1 MTRAEL
7 HRPEGPG
14 AELWEF
20 HVAVHAQS
28 SRYLEC
34 EPSWRLPPR
43 SSPDYQLWL
52 IAAGEAAVQ
61 LDDPDGF
68 TLGPASAM
76 LLPPGVTHAVKQ
88 HPARHLRLHVVHFTA
103 LALGMPAVLLWQPR
117 AVSDIP
123 PHHWNRLVG
132 CAEEIREELDDGRDG
147 ARLLADAATARLLG
161 LLQRYAPGCNQHDVT
176 YNSRQ
181 ATIVAKVLDHIRQ
194 HYAGEVRLQHLARA
208 AAVSPKHLDV
218 TFRRVTGVTPSQY
231 LRRYRI
237 EQAKH
242 LLGETDA
249 PVREIADAV
258 GFTDSYYFSRAFRRS
273 EGLSPI
279 QFRSAL
285 RTDLL
290 R

>member
-7 HRPEGPG
+7 YRPDIPE
-14 AELWEF
+14 AELRESDI
-20 HVAVHAQS
+20 AVHAQS

-43 SSPDYQLWL
+43 TTPHYQLWL
-52 IAAGEAAVQ
+52 IAAGDATVY

-68 TLGPASAM
+68 ALGPASA
-76 LLPPGVTHAVKQ
+76 LLIPPGVVHSVRQ
-88 HPARHLRLHVVHFTA
+88 HPVRPLRLHVIHFTA
-103 LALGMPAVLLWQPR
+103 LALGLPALLLWQPR
-117 AVSDIP
+117 AVSNIP
-123 PHHWNRLVG
+123 PHYWNRLVG
-132 CAEEIREELDDGRDG
+132 CADEIRDELDEGREG
-147 ARLLADAATARLLG
+147 ARLLANAATARLLG
-161 LLQRYAPGCNQHDVT
+161 LLQRYAPACHQHDVT
-176 YNSRQ
+176 SDSRP
-181 ATIVAKVLDHIRQ
+181 AAIVARVLEHIRE

-237 EQAKH
+237 EQAKQ

-258 GFTDSYYFSRAFRRS
+258 GFADSYYFSRAFRRS

-279 QFRSAL
+279 QFRSSVRA
-285 RTDLL
+285 DLL